1 MNPIKYFAFFKYVPT
16 VEEYQR
22 FAHSLTLPKKYRVLK
37 GRVVG
42 PLNKHFLSSTLRKAK
57 ISQAKIAKRQFILR
71 LLSCIPTVKYLG
83 ISGSVS
89 MLNATAK
96 DDLDLFVITKAGR
109 LWSCRF
115 WLVVLTTLFRVRRR
129 RLEKKTADK
138 LCLNLFF
145 SEENLKIPKFKQ
157 TEYIAHEIL
166 QLKTIV
172 NKEQTYE
179 RLLAANQWVFKLFPQ
194 AKPPK
199 YPIAKRVGPLFR
211 ASWGEKLLKQL
222 QMWLINRHK
231 TNEIITDTQLW
242 FFPKDF
248 EKRFAKSS

>member
-1 MNPIKYFAFFKYVPT
+1 
-16 VEEYQR
+16 
-22 FAHSLTLPKKYRVLK
+22 
-37 GRVVG
+37 
-42 PLNKHFLSSTLRKAK
+42 
-57 ISQAKIAKRQFILR
+57 
-71 LLSCIPTVKYLG
+71 
-83 ISGSVS
+83 
-89 MLNATAK
+89 
-96 DDLDLFVITKAGR
+96 
-109 LWSCRF
+109 
-115 WLVVLTTLFRVRRR
+115 
-129 RLEKKTADK
+129 LEKKTADK